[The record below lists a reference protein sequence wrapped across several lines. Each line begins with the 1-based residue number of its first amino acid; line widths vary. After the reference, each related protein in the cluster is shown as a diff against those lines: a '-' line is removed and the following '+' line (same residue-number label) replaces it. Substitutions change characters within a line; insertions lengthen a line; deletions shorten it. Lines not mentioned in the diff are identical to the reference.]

1 MAARITE
8 LVNAVLEQEARAP
21 PLSGAQVLDL
31 IDLGGSDGGAEAR
44 RPARLPARPP
54 DHTQT
59 RLSRRAAGPTERCLA
74 PPVAAHLSAAQRTP
88 WRGWAARP
96 CSQAASGQCLGRSP
110 PHAGAPHPSLEHSP
124 GGGCRHARRRC
135 QAFCQRPCQAAGSGH
150 QGR

>member
-59 RLSRRAAGPTERCLA
+59 RLSRRAADRALPRPARSRAPISRPAHALA
-74 PPVAAHLSAAQRTP
+74 RLGGTP
-88 WRGWAARP
+88 
-96 CSQAASGQCLGRSP
+96 L
-110 PHAGAPHPSLEHSP
+110 
-124 GGGCRHARRRC
+124 
-135 QAFCQRPCQAAGSGH
+135 
-150 QGR
+150 

>member
-54 DHTQT
+54 DHPTT
-59 RLSRRAAGPTERCLA
+59 RRRACCDEL
-74 PPVAAHLSAAQRTP
+74 PVRQSAASP
-88 WRGWAARP
+88 RP
-96 CSQAASGQCLGRSP
+96 
-110 PHAGAPHPSLEHSP
+110 
-124 GGGCRHARRRC
+124 
-135 QAFCQRPCQAAGSGH
+135 
-150 QGR
+150 